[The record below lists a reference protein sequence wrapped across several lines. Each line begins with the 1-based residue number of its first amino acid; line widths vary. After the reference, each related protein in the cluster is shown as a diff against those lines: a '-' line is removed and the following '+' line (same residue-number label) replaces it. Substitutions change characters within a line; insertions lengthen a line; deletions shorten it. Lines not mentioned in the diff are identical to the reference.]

1 MWFFVLY
8 KYLVLN
14 SYVSL
19 PQLTSIGSTIQLW
32 QPVDGCLQQD
42 NMTRRRLGSF
52 VGSGMLVAGCRDSRR
67 VSSTRQYS
75 LDYVLHGLDSTLIW
89 NAWLDEDLAWLDAFG
104 EPAVSAIHTC
114 WCCGR
119 GTLPGDIWYNTRTG
133 WYDLPYEPG
142 KFLPLHM
149 IHELSNFRVGKNNNT
164 LSRSYF
170 TL

>member
-1 MWFFVLY
+1 MSGLAEFHLY
-8 KYLVLN
+8 AN
-14 SYVSL
+14 APSL
-19 PQLTSIGSTIQLW
+19 WLYYALW
-32 QPVDGCLQQD
+32 
-42 NMTRRRLGSF
+42 
-52 VGSGMLVAGCRDSRR
+52 
-67 VSSTRQYS
+67 
-75 LDYVLHGLDSTLIW
+75 TLLCVIW

>member
-1 MWFFVLY
+1 MYIFSFFSRHQSSKEARLHGPWCFRVH
-8 KYLVLN
+8 
-14 SYVSL
+14 
-19 PQLTSIGSTIQLW
+19 
-32 QPVDGCLQQD
+32 DGYSCK
-42 NMTRRRLGSF
+42 
-52 VGSGMLVAGCRDSRR
+52 A
-67 VSSTRQYS
+67 SSTS
-75 LDYVLHGLDSTLIW
+75 LTLLCFVDSTLIW